1 MKKSDVPQDKGGL
14 EKENLKELCY
24 AVDEKGDYTTIKSM
38 GWDPKTI
45 ALDNALQE
53 INERIA
59 NAKTRVLNGETSPIE
74 YYMECHKMDIGIL
87 ASYVGKFQWQVKNH
101 FKLKKFNKLSEKTLQ
116 KYADVFEISIAQLK
130 NINHET
136 SKS

>member
-1 MKKSDVPQDKGGL
+1 MKKNDVPQDKSGL
-14 EKENLKELCY
+14 EKDNHKELCY
-24 AVDEKGDYTTIKSM
+24 AVNDKGEYTTIKSS
-38 GWDPKTI
+38 GWNPKTI

-87 ASYVGKFQWQVKNH
+87 ASYVGKFKWQVKRH
-101 FKLKKFNKLSEKTLQ
+101 FNVKKFNRLSEKTLQ
-116 KYADVFEISIAQLK
+116 KYADVFEISIDELK
-130 NINHET
+130 NINYGN
-136 SKS
+136 

>member
-1 MKKSDVPQDKGGL
+1 MKKNDVPQDDGGL
-14 EKENLKELCY
+14 EKDNIKELCY
-24 AVDEKGDYTTIKSM
+24 AVDEKGEYTTIKST

-53 INERIA
+53 INERIN
-59 NAKTRVLNGETSPIE
+59 NAKERVLNGETSPIE

-101 FKLKKFNKLSEKTLQ
+101 FKLKKFNKLSEKTLA
-116 KYADVFEISIAQLK
+116 KYASVFDISIDQLK
-130 NINHET
+130 DINYGN
-136 SKS
+136 

>member
-1 MKKSDVPQDKGGL
+1 MKKNDVPQDKSSL
-14 EKENLKELCY
+14 EKNSQKEICY
-24 AVDEKGDYTTIKSM
+24 AVNDEGEYTTIKSS
-38 GWDPKTI
+38 GWNPKTI

-87 ASYVGKFQWQVKNH
+87 ASYVGKFKWQVKRH
-101 FKLKKFNKLSEKTLQ
+101 FNVKKFNRLSEKTLQ
-116 KYADVFEISIAQLK
+116 KYADVFEISIDELK
-130 NINHET
+130 NINYGN
-136 SKS
+136 